1 MDKLIFNVPET
12 TISKEGTVVKI
23 DAEAAAMLLDI
34 AGKTGMDK
42 KYIVSEMIKFSYPR
56 TEVKR
61 VMFSFKDMS
70 TKEEV
75 K

>member
-1 MDKLIFNVPET
+1 MDKLVFNVPE
-12 TISKEGTVVKI
+12 STVSNDGMVVRI

-34 AGKTGMDK
+34 SDKTCMDK

-61 VMFSFKDMS
+61 VNLNFK
-70 TKEEV
+70 EGGARR
-75 K
+75 

>member
-1 MDKLIFNVPET
+1 MDKLTFNVPEST
-12 TISKEGTVVKI
+12 VSKEGMVVKI

-56 TEVKR
+56 TEIKR
-61 VMFSFKDMS
+61 VMFSFKDVS
-70 TKEEV
+70 TKGGTR
-75 K
+75 